1 MKIPPK
7 SGKFPNK
14 VGKSFWEI
22 PKISAFFGTLTVT
35 VEPEVKKKISQA
47 LKDGQKRYYNKIKSN
62 PEFQELRRAYSKK
75 HYDNNK
81 LKVIERVRNY
91 QAKIQDME
99 QVERLYELQ
108 QQGLIHV
115 HTGELTQEQYDKYNN
130 RLLNRLAHLHLSS

>member
-1 MKIPPK
+1 
-7 SGKFPNK
+7 
-14 VGKSFWEI
+14 
-22 PKISAFFGTLTVT
+22 
-35 VEPEVKKKISQA
+35 
-47 LKDGQKRYYNKIKSN
+47 
-62 PEFQELRRAYSKK
+62 LRRAYSKK

>member
-1 MKIPPK
+1 M
-7 SGKFPNK
+7 
-14 VGKSFWEI
+14 GKSFWEI

-130 RLLNRLAHLHLSS
+130 RLLNRLDHLHLSS

>member
-1 MKIPPK
+1 MENSNDI
-7 SGKFPNK
+7 NNTTAE
-14 VGKSFWEI
+14 V
-22 PKISAFFGTLTVT
+22 A
-35 VEPEVKKKISQA
+35 EPEVKKKISQA

-81 LKVIERVRNY
+81 STVIARVQRY
-91 QAKIQDME
+91 QAKVQDTE
-99 QVERLYELQ
+99 QLERLYELQ

>member
-1 MKIPPK
+1 MENSNDI
-7 SGKFPNK
+7 NNTTA
-14 VGKSFWEI
+14 E
-22 PKISAFFGTLTVT
+22 AA
-35 VEPEVKKKISQA
+35 EPEVKKKISQA

-62 PEFQELRRAYSKK
+62 PEFQAVIRAYSKK

-81 LKVIERVRNY
+81 AKVIERVQRY
-91 QAKIQDME
+91 QAKQQDLE
-99 QVERLYELQ
+99 LLERLYELQ